1 MKQLSITVVTCL
13 AVLTCVAGCGGS
25 SRPARVSSLSSASSS
40 PSSLAWPA
48 PSTRHP
54 TVIDLTSK
62 TTTLQLN
69 PRKDYVLRLPRGR
82 ALNIPTALEI
92 SGGHNVVMIGGTVNV
107 DRPVGVMQLTDQTGT
122 VHIEGVRFTGRH
134 LTQGI
139 DLSESDGAVVE
150 LEHVYFS
157 TVYGSRTTNHAEL
170 IQSWAGPRRL
180 LIDGLVG
187 STTYQGLFLLPNQHY
202 NGPAPQLFDLRN
214 IYIDDTRGAYAL
226 WMQTAPRVPLRLS
239 GVYVKPNPA
248 RPQRD
253 WWLWPK
259 PSSGASAWAG
269 VHAVNESP
277 LTLARVAAKAGIGYE

>member
-1 MKQLSITVVTCL
+1 MKNLSVTVATCL
-13 AVLTCVAGCGGS
+13 AALACVTGCGGS
-25 SRPARVSSLSSASSS
+25 NRSASGTRSADGS
-40 PSSLAWPA
+40 PSLAWPA
-48 PSTRHP
+48 PRMRHP

-62 TTTLQLN
+62 STSLQLD
-69 PRKDYVLRLPRGR
+69 PRTDYVLRLPRGH
-82 ALNIPTALEI
+82 ALDIPSALEI
-92 SGGHNVVMIGGTVNV
+92 SGGHNVVMIGGTINV
-107 DRPVGVMQLTDQTGT
+107 ERPVGVMQLTDQTGT

-139 DLSESDGAVVE
+139 DLSEAKGAVVE

-157 TVYGSRTTNHAEL
+157 TVYGSFTTNHAEL

-180 LIDGLVG
+180 LVDGLVG

-214 IYIDDTRGAYAL
+214 VYIDDSRGAYAL
-226 WMQTAPRVPLRLS
+226 WLQTAPRVPLHLS
-239 GVYVKPNPA
+239 GVYVRPNPQ

-259 PSSGASAWAG
+259 PSSGARTWAG
-269 VHAVNESP
+269 VHAVSESP
-277 LTLARVAAKAGIGYE
+277 FWVDRIARSAGVGYE

>member
-1 MKQLSITVVTCL
+1 MR
-13 AVLTCVAGCGGS
+13 VASGS
-25 SRPARVSSLSSASSS
+25 
-40 PSSLAWPA
+40 SSLAWPA
-48 PSTRHP
+48 PSMRHP

-62 TTTLQLN
+62 TTSLQLN
-69 PRKDYVLRLPRGR
+69 PRVDYVLRLPRGR
-82 ALNIPTALEI
+82 PLDIPTALEI
-92 SGGHNVVMIGGTVNV
+92 SGGHNVVMIGGTINV

-122 VHIEGVRFTGRH
+122 VHIEGVRFTGKH

-139 DLSESDGAVVE
+139 DLSEATGAVVE

-157 TVYGSRTTNHAEL
+157 TVYGSFTTNHAEL

-214 IYIDDTRGAYAL
+214 VYIDAARGAYAL
-226 WMQTAPRVPLRLS
+226 WLQTAPRVPLRVS
-239 GVYVKPNPA
+239 DVYVTPNPQ

-259 PSSGASAWAG
+259 PSSGATTWTG
-269 VHAVNESP
+269 VHAVHEP
-277 LTLARVAAKAGIGYE
+277 PPAVARTAASAGLGYE